1 MVRLIFLIVACMIFS
16 GCVHIVV
23 PSALSHIVTHS
34 RFERVGERLDKL
46 EGKKEEHKEEQREG
60 RKEEQKEEQARQLV
74 YVPSIF
80 QK

>member
-1 MVRLIFLIVACMIFS
+1 
-16 GCVHIVV
+16 VV

-34 RFERVGERLDKL
+34 RFERLGERLDKL
-46 EGKKEEHKEEQREG
+46 EGKKEEQQGG
-60 RKEEQKEEQARQLV
+60 RREEQKEEQAQQLV